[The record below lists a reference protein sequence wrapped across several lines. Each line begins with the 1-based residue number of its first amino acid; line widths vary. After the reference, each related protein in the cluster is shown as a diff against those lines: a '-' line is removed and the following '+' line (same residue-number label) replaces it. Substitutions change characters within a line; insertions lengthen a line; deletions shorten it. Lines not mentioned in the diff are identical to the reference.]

1 MGFGSRGSGPP
12 GAGATGTG
20 GLEPGVFVLGP
31 RYPPAQPSHQPAP
44 HLARPPCGVPPD
56 CGPLIETER
65 CPGAQTVP
73 DGTVL
78 GPPGPG
84 CLLRPCLPST
94 EAALTR

>member
-1 MGFGSRGSGPP
+1 MGSGPRVWDP
-12 GAGATGTG
+12 QGPVLPVPEAWNLG
-20 GLEPGVFVLGP
+20 GFVLAP
-31 RYPPAQPSHQPAP
+31 RGPPAQPSHQPAP